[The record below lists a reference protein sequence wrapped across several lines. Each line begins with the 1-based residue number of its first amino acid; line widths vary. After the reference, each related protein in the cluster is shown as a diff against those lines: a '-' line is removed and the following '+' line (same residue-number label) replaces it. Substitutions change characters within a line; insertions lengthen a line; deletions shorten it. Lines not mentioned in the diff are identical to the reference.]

1 MTGEP
6 MKDQWVKKKKKNEN
20 TNIFGGKPEGN

>member
-1 MTGEP
+1 MTAEP
-6 MKDQWVKKKKKNEN
+6 MKDQWVKKKKNEN